1 MFCSDSND
9 MAHNQGG
16 ALRARNVTVRFRGI
30 TAIDGVS
37 LALAPGDICGLIGPN
52 GAGKTTLV
60 NVLSGLE
67 TPSQGQVTLDER
79 PTQGWPPHR
88 FRRCGVARSFQAG
101 RLFRELT
108 VAEHII
114 VPALNLGFSRREAV
128 AHARELLAWV
138 KLAHKTDVSA
148 GALVGTDERRLGIA
162 RALAAKPRFV
172 LLDEPAA
179 GMSEIECEEITRLIT
194 AIPKTFGAGVL
205 LVDHNMAVVMRAC
218 DRIHVLDSGRMIA
231 EGAPAE
237 VCSNQAVVSAYL
249 GSVPVRQRQPV
260 IVDAA

>member
-1 MFCSDSND
+1 MCCSGSDD
-9 MAHNQGG
+9 MVHDGGG
-16 ALRARNVTVRFRGI
+16 ALCAHNVTVRFHGI

-37 LALAPGDICGLIGPN
+37 LALAPGDIRGLIGPN

-60 NVLSGLE
+60 NVLSGFQA
-67 TPSQGQVTLDER
+67 PSQGDITLDDR
-79 PTQGWPPHR
+79 PARGWPPHQ
-88 FRRCGVARSFQAG
+88 FRRQGIARSFQAG

-108 VAEHII
+108 VAEHLI
-114 VPALNLGFSRREAV
+114 VPAVNLGFSRRRAV
-128 AHARELLAWV
+128 AHAREILAWV
-138 KLAHKTDVSA
+138 NLADKTNITA

-162 RALAAKPRFV
+162 RALSAEPRFV

-179 GMSEIECEEITRLIT
+179 GMSETECEEIIHLIT

-237 VCSNQAVVSAYL
+237 VRSNRAVISAYL
-249 GSVPVRQRQPV
+249 GVASVRQRQPG